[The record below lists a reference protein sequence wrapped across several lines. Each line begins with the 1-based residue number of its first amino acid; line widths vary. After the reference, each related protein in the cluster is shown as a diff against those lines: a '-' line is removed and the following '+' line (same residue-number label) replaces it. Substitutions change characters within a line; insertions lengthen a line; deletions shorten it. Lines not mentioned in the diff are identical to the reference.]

1 MHLHKNH
8 QNTQILKIA
17 DFAIQSGFPT
27 SEITKKKANNGSL
40 NRNLLNFLSRYGIH
54 LLVPDESSCPHCPG
68 GSENVC
74 QRGVEGV

>member
-1 MHLHKNH
+1 MHMHKNH

-27 SEITKKKANNGSL
+27 SEITKKKPTTDHSSQFAQ
-40 NRNLLNFLSRYGIH
+40 FLSRYGIH

-74 QRGVEGV
+74 QRGVDGF